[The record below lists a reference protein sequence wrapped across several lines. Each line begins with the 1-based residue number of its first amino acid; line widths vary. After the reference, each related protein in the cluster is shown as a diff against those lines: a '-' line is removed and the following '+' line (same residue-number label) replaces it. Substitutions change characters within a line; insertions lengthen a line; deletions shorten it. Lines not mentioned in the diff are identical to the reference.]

1 MEFANLTELAAYAG
15 KELPASAW
23 LKVDQRMID
32 SFADATGDHQWVH
45 TDKARA
51 ARESPFGT
59 TIAHG
64 FLSLSLLSKMLMD
77 QVELQNLRMGV
88 NYGLNKIRFTSVVKE
103 GSRLRLHTILKE
115 FDSIP
120 DNGAKLTF
128 DCKVEIEGQE
138 KPALVG
144 EFLVIFYEKA
154 D

>member
-15 KELPASAW
+15 KELPASVW

-45 TDKARA
+45 TDKVRA

-88 NYGLNKIRFTSVVKE
+88 NYGLSKIRFTSVVKE

-115 FDSIP
+115 FEPIP
-120 DNGAKLTF
+120 SNGAKLTF
-128 DCKVEIEGQE
+128 DCKVELEGQE

-144 EFLVIFYEKA
+144 EFLVIFYEKT